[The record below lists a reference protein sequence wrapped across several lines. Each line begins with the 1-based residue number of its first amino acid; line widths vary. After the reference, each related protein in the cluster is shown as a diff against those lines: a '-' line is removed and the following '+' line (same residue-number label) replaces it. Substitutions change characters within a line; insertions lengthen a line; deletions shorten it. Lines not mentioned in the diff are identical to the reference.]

1 MVAIAVPVDDDPIVY
16 AVTKFAL
23 DLDTH
28 ILIAAVGA
36 ACKCE
41 FELAITR

>member
-1 MVAIAVPVDDDPIVY
+1 MTVPVNDDPIVY
-16 AVTKFAL
+16 AVTKFSL
-23 DLDTH
+23 YLDTL